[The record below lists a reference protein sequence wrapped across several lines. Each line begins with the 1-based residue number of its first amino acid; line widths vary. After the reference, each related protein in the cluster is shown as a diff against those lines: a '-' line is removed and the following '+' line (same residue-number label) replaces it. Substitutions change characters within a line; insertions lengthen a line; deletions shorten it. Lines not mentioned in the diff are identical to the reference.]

1 MVQTR
6 FQSRVNGNYIFD
18 IPSIGV
24 VTVTYQELVSDSQQL
39 IEFLTTLNLPF
50 DAPGLLEMFQFLN
63 DRPYVLFQFPSL
75 RDAVSDIIRVLRPII
90 EDRYDE
96 YGFLQMCV
104 LTEGA
109 PTREIMDQCEQ
120 IETLMDAV
128 ERI

>member
-6 FQSRVNGNYIFD
+6 FQARVKGNYVFD
-18 IPSIGV
+18 VPSLGV
-24 VTVTYQELVSDSQQL
+24 VTVTYEELSRDSKQLVS
-39 IEFLTTLNLPF
+39 FLTSLDLPF
-50 DAPGLLEMFQFLN
+50 DAPGLLHMFQFLK

-75 RDAVSDIIRVLRPII
+75 RDAVNDIIRALRPIFKGYDD
-90 EDRYDE
+90 ED
-96 YGFLQMCV
+96 GFLQTTV

-120 IETLMDAV
+120 IETLMNAV